1 MVYVMKAAWRFR
13 FSAKRKVRRME
24 RKKNIQRTLQLDH
37 YRIVSIFVY
46 IFIRPIIA

>member
-24 RKKNIQRTLQLDH
+24 RKKTTNERYSLITIEL
-37 YRIVSIFVY
+37 YRFLY